1 MRQFYIQNQYGQ
13 KIELQGGS
21 IFLWEPDGLGFE
33 DDVEY
38 MEADGF
44 FIETR
49 REPSQTEKTGTLV
62 FRPTEAYKTYRDFAN
77 WIFAAQTLT
86 LAYNPDSEWYFLDVD
101 IKSVDK
107 TELTIGG
114 VLEVPITFTP
124 LSPWYTQYDLNL
136 TIEGEGA
143 DNIKKYTYI
152 YPYRY
157 SNSARAGILD
167 FSVASQMPCD
177 FMVFI
182 PGVIQNPILTAT
194 RLDTNAQIGEIDLS
208 TVSAEEGETIL
219 FTNVPKKAGAKLLT
233 AAGEVDL
240 TAQIG
245 IKAGVPTFFR
255 LPPNVPLEFALTATS
270 LVGVQAQLRIYRYLR
285 TV

>member
-1 MRQFYIQNQYGQ
+1 MRQFYIQNEYGE
-13 KIELQGGS
+13 KIGLQGGS
-21 IFLWEPDGLGFE
+21 IFLWKPEGLGFE

-62 FRPTEAYKTYRDFAN
+62 FQPTEAYKTYRDFAN
-77 WIFAAQTLT
+77 WIFAAQSLT
-86 LAYNPDSEWYFLDVD
+86 LAYNPDGEWYFLDVD
-101 IKSVDK
+101 INRMEKS
-107 TELTIGG
+107 ELAIGR
-114 VLEVPITFTP
+114 VLEIPVVFAP

-143 DNIKKYTYI
+143 DNIKKYAYI

-167 FSVASQMPCD
+167 FSVSSQIPCD

-182 PGVIQNPILTAT
+182 PGAIQNPILTAT
-194 RLDTNAQIGEIDLS
+194 RLDTNTQIGEIDLS
-208 TVSAEEGETIL
+208 AVSAEEGEAIL

-233 AAGEVDL
+233 EAGEVDL
-240 TAQIG
+240 TTQIG
-245 IKAGVPTFFR
+245 ISAGVPTFFR

-270 LVGVQAQLRIYRYLR
+270 LVGVQAQIRIYRYLR
-285 TV
+285 TM